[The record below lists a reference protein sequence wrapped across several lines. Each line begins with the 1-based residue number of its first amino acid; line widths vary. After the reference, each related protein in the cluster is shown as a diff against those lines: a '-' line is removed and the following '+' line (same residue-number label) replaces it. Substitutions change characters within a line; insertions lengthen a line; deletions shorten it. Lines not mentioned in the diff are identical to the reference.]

1 MLSVAAR
8 SGPFAPVLSA
18 TSRGVAGAL
27 RPLVQAAVPAA
38 SGPPV
43 LDVKR
48 PFLCR
53 ESLSGQAA
61 SRPLVAVVSL
71 TAPASVRFSH
81 TDVKVPDFSDYRRA
95 EVLDSSKS
103 SRDSAEARKGFSYLV
118 TAATTVAV
126 TYTAKNVVSQFV
138 SSMSA
143 SADVLAM
150 SKIEIKLSDIPE
162 GKNMAFKWRG
172 KPLFVRHRTKKEV
185 EQEAAVDVSQLR
197 DPQHDLERVKK
208 PEWVILI
215 GVCTHLGC
223 VPIANAGDFGG
234 YYCPCHGSHYD
245 ASGRIRKGP
254 APLNLEVPSYEF
266 TSDDL
271 VVVG

>member
-27 RPLVQAAVPAA
+27 RPLLQAAVPATPE
-38 SGPPV
+38 PPV
-43 LDVKR
+43 LDAKR
-48 PFLCR
+48 PFLSR

-61 SRPLVAVVSL
+61 TRPLVATVGL
-71 TAPASVRFSH
+71 N
-81 TDVKVPDFSDYRRA
+81 DIKVPDFSDYRRA
-95 EVLDSSKS
+95 EVLDSTKS
-103 SRDSAEARKGFSYLV
+103 SKESSEARKGFSYLI
-118 TAATTVAV
+118 TATTTVGVA
-126 TYTAKNVVSQFV
+126 YAAKNVVTQFV

-150 SKIEIKLSDIPE
+150 SKIEIKLADIPE

-172 KPLFVRHRTKKEV
+172 KPLFVRHRTQKEIA
-185 EQEAAVDVSQLR
+185 QEAAVELSQLR

-245 ASGRIRKGP
+245 ASGRIRRGP
-254 APLNLEVPSYEF
+254 APLNLEVPVYEF
-266 TSDDL
+266 TSDDV